1 MKNATCN
8 KLKYMNDLK
17 SIFTYLIIIQVF
29 LFGIALGTVLA
40 YDDATSSPD
49 VTEEVNLDQDIQA
62 ADLGT
67 DEPRIL
73 PDSPFYFLKDWG
85 RKIQFLV
92 TFNPVDKIK
101 LKQKFADQKLIELKK
116 LVEQKKSREIIK
128 KSIESYQ
135 NEVESIRVTSEKIKD
150 KAKDNKELENFLDKF
165 TRQQILHQ
173 KLLKKL
179 ENQVPPEAL
188 EKIRTTR
195 ERHLETF
202 GQVMTKLED
211 RKEKQIEILENL
223 RSRLREKEFDLGEKI
238 IEISDKPISCI
249 TLWNPVCGDDGKTYS
264 NQCFAK
270 IALVEISY
278 EGECK

>member
-73 PDSPFYFLKDWG
+73 PGSPFYFLKDWG

-211 RKEKQIEILENL
+211 RK
-223 RSRLREKEFDLGEKI
+223 
-238 IEISDKPISCI
+238 
-249 TLWNPVCGDDGKTYS
+249 
-264 NQCFAK
+264 
-270 IALVEISY
+270 
-278 EGECK
+278 